1 MFALSTSWNALQ
13 YSQAKDIIKEIN
25 GLGFNQV
32 ELNFN
37 LTSAMVDEM
46 VALKER
52 GLVNVVS
59 VHNFCPI
66 PDGVSRQKA
75 SPDIFSL
82 SALSEKERKRAVF
95 YTKKTIDTTSK
106 IGAEVVVLHLGKVEI
121 KDRINKL
128 ACVYRNKDRQGYIKL
143 KKQMLRER
151 KEKSERFFAQA
162 LRSLE
167 ELCSYAQRQKVKLG
181 IENRY
186 YFNEIPSFEEMQT
199 LLEDFSSPPLYYWHD
214 VGHAQVYENLELIKH
229 KAFLDRFSQRMI
241 GIHLHDIEG
250 IDDHRA
256 PLKGKF
262 DFTQLLP
269 YITRETIKVLEPHYP
284 ATAEDIIQ
292 AKKYLE
298 NLFETEGA

>member
-25 GLGFNQV
+25 DLGFNQL

-52 GLVNVVS
+52 GLVKVVS

-75 SPDIFSL
+75 SPDMFSL
-82 SALSEKERKRAVF
+82 SALSEKERKRAVY
-95 YTKKTIDTTSK
+95 YTKKTIDTTSR
-106 IGAEVVVLHLGKVEI
+106 IDAEVVVLHLGKVEI

-128 ACVYRNKDRQGYIKL
+128 ACVYRNKDKQGYIKL